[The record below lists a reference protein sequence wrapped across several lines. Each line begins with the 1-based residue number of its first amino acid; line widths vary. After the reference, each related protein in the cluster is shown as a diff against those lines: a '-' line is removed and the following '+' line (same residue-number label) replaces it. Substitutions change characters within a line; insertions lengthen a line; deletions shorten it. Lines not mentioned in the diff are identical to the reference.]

1 MEHELSTIT
10 ILLNSLVE
18 SATGQDPHLPD
29 QGVIAWF
36 IVLLSAAIFI
46 PLSRRFSVD
55 EPGRFQQLL
64 EIGVESINAMLDGFI
79 GPNGRRYFP
88 VMAGFAFFILA
99 SNLITNVPGFQPPT
113 GDLNTTAA
121 LGLMS
126 FVTYNVIG
134 MRVQGAS
141 YFKQFV
147 GDPIYLAP
155 LMIPIEILSHLSRP
169 LSLAIRLFG
178 NIFAEHTLAGVFFIL
193 LPVGLPL
200 VFAPL
205 GVFVAFMQ
213 TFVFTML
220 SMVYIAGALEHGH

>member
-10 ILLNSLVE
+10 ILLNSLVGRI
-18 SATGQDPHLPD
+18 TGHEAHLPD

-36 IVLLSAAIFI
+36 IVVVSALVFV
-46 PLSRRFSVD
+46 PMSRKFSVD
-55 EPGRFQQLL
+55 EPGKAQQLL

-79 GPNGRRYFP
+79 GANGRKYFP
-88 VMAGFAFFILA
+88 AMAGVAFFILA

-113 GDLNTTAA
+113 GDLNTTVA
-121 LGLMS
+121 LGVMS
-126 FVTYNVIG
+126 FLYYNYLGI
-134 MRVQGAS
+134 RAQGFGYAR
-141 YFKQFV
+141 QFI
-147 GDPIYLAP
+147 GDPPAMAP

-169 LSLAIRLFG
+169 LSLSIRLFG
-178 NIFAEHTLAGVFFIL
+178 NIFAEHTLASVFFIL
-193 LPVGLPL
+193 MPVGLPL

>member
-10 ILLNSLVE
+10 ILLNSLVGNI
-18 SATGQDPHLPD
+18 TGHEGNLPD

-36 IVLLSAAIFI
+36 IVVVSALVFI
-46 PLSRRFSVD
+46 PMSRKFSVD
-55 EPGRFQQLL
+55 EPGRAQQLL

-79 GPNGRRYFP
+79 GANGRKYFP
-88 VMAGFAFFILA
+88 AMAGVAFFILA

-113 GDLNTTAA
+113 ADLNTTVA
-121 LGLMS
+121 LGVMS
-126 FVTYNVIG
+126 FLYYNFLGI
-134 MRVQGAS
+134 RAQGFG
-141 YFKQFV
+141 YTKQFI
-147 GDPIYLAP
+147 GDPWQMFP

-169 LSLAIRLFG
+169 LSLSIRLFG
-178 NIFAEHTLAGVFFIL
+178 NIFAEHTLASVFFIL

>member
-1 MEHELSTIT
+1 MEHEISVLTGWLQAGVHNLTGSEVHLS
-10 ILLNSLVE
+10 
-18 SATGQDPHLPD
+18 D

-36 IVLLSAAIFI
+36 IVIVSAVIFL
-46 PLSRRFSVD
+46 PMSRRFSVD
-55 EPGRFQQLL
+55 TPGVAQQML

-79 GPNGRRYFP
+79 GEGGRKYFA
-88 VMAGFAFFILA
+88 VMGGFAFFILA

-113 GDLNTTAA
+113 GNLNTTVA
-121 LGLMS
+121 LGVMS
-126 FVTYNVIG
+126 FFLYNFVGI
-134 MRVQGAS
+134 RAQGVA
-141 YFKQFV
+141 YFKQFL

-169 LSLAIRLFG
+169 LSLSIRLFG
-178 NIFAEHTLAGVFFIL
+178 NIFAEHTLAAVFFIL

-213 TFVFTML
+213 TFVFVML

>member
-10 ILLNSLVE
+10 ILLNSLVG
-18 SATGQDPHLPD
+18 SYLGHDPHLPD
-29 QGVIAWF
+29 QGVVAWF
-36 IVLLSAAIFI
+36 IVIVSALIFM
-46 PLSRRFSVD
+46 PMSRSFSVD
-55 EPGRFQQLL
+55 TPGKAQQLL
-64 EIGVESINAMLDGFI
+64 EIGVESLNAMLDGFI
-79 GPNGRRYFP
+79 GPGGRKYFP

-126 FVTYNVIG
+126 FITYNFVGI
-134 MRVQGAS
+134 RAQGVA
-141 YFKQFV
+141 YFKQFL
-147 GDPIYLAP
+147 GDPVWLAP

-169 LSLAIRLFG
+169 LSLSIRLFG

>member
-10 ILLNSLVE
+10 ILLNSLVGGI
-18 SATGQDPHLPD
+18 TGHEAHLPD
-29 QGVIAWF
+29 QGVVAWF
-36 IVLLSAAIFI
+36 IVVVSAAIFI
-46 PLSRRFSVD
+46 PLSRKFSVD
-55 EPGRFQQLL
+55 NPGKAQQLL

-79 GPNGRRYFP
+79 GPNGRKYFP
-88 VMAGFAFFILA
+88 AMAGFAFFILA

-113 GDLNTTAA
+113 GDLNTTVA
-121 LGLMS
+121 LGVMS
-126 FVTYNVIG
+126 FLYYNFLGI
-134 MRVQGAS
+134 RAQGFA
-141 YFKQFV
+141 YAKQFI
-147 GDPIYLAP
+147 GDPPAMAP

-169 LSLAIRLFG
+169 LSLSIRLFG

-193 LPVGLPL
+193 LPFGLPL
-200 VFAPL
+200 IFAPL

>member
-10 ILLNSLVE
+10 ILLNSLVG
-18 SATGQDPHLPD
+18 SITGHEAHLPD

-36 IVLLSAAIFI
+36 IVVISAVIFI
-46 PLSRRFSVD
+46 PMSRKFSVD
-55 EPGRFQQLL
+55 QPSKLQQLL
-64 EIGVESINAMLDGFI
+64 EIGVESMNAMLDGFI
-79 GPNGRRYFP
+79 GPNGRIYFP
-88 VMAGFAFFILA
+88 VMAGFAFFILT

-121 LGLMS
+121 LGVMS
-126 FVTYNVIG
+126 FLYYNYLGI
-134 MRVQGAS
+134 RAQGSGYA
-141 YFKQFV
+141 KQFI
-147 GDPIYLAP
+147 GDPPAMAP
-155 LMIPIEILSHLSRP
+155 LMIPIEVLSHLSRP

>member
-18 SATGQDPHLPD
+18 SFTGQDPHLPD

-36 IVLLSAAIFI
+36 IVVLSAAVFI
-46 PLSRRFSVD
+46 PMSRRLSVD
-55 EPGRFQQLL
+55 EPGKFQQLL

-79 GPNGRRYFP
+79 GHNGRKYFP

-113 GDLNTTAA
+113 GDLNTTVA
-121 LGLMS
+121 LGVMS
-126 FVTYNVIG
+126 FITYNFIG
-134 MRVQGAS
+134 VRAQGGA
-141 YFKQFV
+141 YFKQFL
-147 GDPIYLAP
+147 GDPVWLAP

-169 LSLAIRLFG
+169 LSLSIRLFG

>member
-10 ILLNSLVE
+10 ILLNSLVG
-18 SATGQDPHLPD
+18 SITGHEAHLPD
-29 QGVIAWF
+29 QGVVAWF
-36 IVLLSAAIFI
+36 IVVASAAIFI
-46 PLSRRFSVD
+46 PLSRTFSVD
-55 EPGRFQQLL
+55 KPGKLQQLL

-79 GPNGRRYFP
+79 GPNGRTYFP
-88 VMAGFAFFILA
+88 VMAGFAFFILT

-113 GDLNTTAA
+113 GDLNTTVA
-121 LGLMS
+121 LGVMS
-126 FVTYNVIG
+126 FLYYNFLGI
-134 MRVQGAS
+134 RAQKLA
-141 YFKQFV
+141 YAKQFI
-147 GDPIYLAP
+147 GDPWQMFP

-169 LSLAIRLFG
+169 LSLSIRLFG

>member
-10 ILLNSLVE
+10 ILLNSLVGRI
-18 SATGQDPHLPD
+18 TGHEAHLPD
-29 QGVIAWF
+29 QGVVAWF
-36 IVLLSAAIFI
+36 IVVVSALIFI
-46 PLSRRFSVD
+46 PMSRKFSVD
-55 EPGRFQQLL
+55 EPGKAQQLL

-79 GPNGRRYFP
+79 GANGRKYFP
-88 VMAGFAFFILA
+88 AMAGVAFFILV
-99 SNLITNVPGFQPPT
+99 SNLITNIPGFQPPT
-113 GDLNTTAA
+113 GDLNTTVA
-121 LGLMS
+121 LGVMS
-126 FVTYNVIG
+126 FLYYNYLGI
-134 MRVQGAS
+134 RAQGFGYA
-141 YFKQFV
+141 KQFI
-147 GDPIYLAP
+147 GDPWQMFP

-169 LSLAIRLFG
+169 LSLSIRLFG
-178 NIFAEHTLAGVFFIL
+178 NIFAEHTLASVFFIL

>member
-10 ILLNSLVE
+10 ILLNSL
-18 SATGQDPHLPD
+18 AGRITGQEAHLPD

-36 IVLLSAAIFI
+36 IVVVSALLFI
-46 PLSRRFSVD
+46 PMSRKFSVD
-55 EPGRFQQLL
+55 QPGKAQQLL
-64 EIGVESINAMLDGFI
+64 EIGIESINAMLDGFI
-79 GPNGRRYFP
+79 GANGRKYFP
-88 VMAGFAFFILA
+88 TMAGFAFFILA

-113 GDLNTTAA
+113 GDLNTTVA
-121 LGLMS
+121 LGVMS
-126 FVTYNVIG
+126 FLYYNFVGI
-134 MRVQGAS
+134 RAQGLG
-141 YFKQFV
+141 YTKQFI
-147 GDPIYLAP
+147 GDPWQMFP

-169 LSLAIRLFG
+169 LSLSIRLFG
-178 NIFAEHTLAGVFFIL
+178 NIFAEHTLASVFFIL

>member
-10 ILLNSLVE
+10 ILLNSLVCRI
-18 SATGQDPHLPD
+18 TGHEAHLPD
-29 QGVIAWF
+29 QGVVAWF
-36 IVLLSAAIFI
+36 IVVASAVIFI
-46 PLSRRFSVD
+46 PLSRSFSAD
-55 EPGRFQQLL
+55 TPGKLQQLL

-79 GPNGRRYFP
+79 GPHGRKYFP
-88 VMAGFAFFILA
+88 AMAGFAFFILT
-99 SNLITNVPGFQPPT
+99 SNLITNLPGFQPPT
-113 GDLNTTAA
+113 GDLNTTVA
-121 LGLMS
+121 LGVMS
-126 FVTYNVIG
+126 FLYYNFLGI
-134 MRVQGAS
+134 RAQGFGYA
-141 YFKQFV
+141 KQFI
-147 GDPIYLAP
+147 GDPPAMAP

-169 LSLAIRLFG
+169 LSLSIRLFG

>member
-18 SATGQDPHLPD
+18 RFTGHAAHLPD

-36 IVLLSAAIFI
+36 IVVLSAVIFI

-55 EPGRFQQLL
+55 QPGKLQQLL

-79 GPNGRRYFP
+79 GKNGRKYFP

-113 GDLNTTAA
+113 SDLNTTVA

-126 FVTYNVIG
+126 FLTYNAIG
-134 MRVQGAS
+134 IRNQGLG
-141 YFKQFV
+141 YLKQFI
-147 GDPIYLAP
+147 GDPWWLFP

-169 LSLAIRLFG
+169 LSLSIRLFG
-178 NIFAEHTLAGVFFIL
+178 NIFAEHTLAAVFFIL

>member
-1 MEHELSTIT
+1 MEHEISVLTGWLQSALHTFAGVDVHLS
-10 ILLNSLVE
+10 
-18 SATGQDPHLPD
+18 D

-36 IVLLSAAIFI
+36 IVIVSTLIFL
-46 PLSRRFSVD
+46 PMSRRFSVD
-55 EPGRFQQLL
+55 TPGAAQQML

-79 GPNGRRYFP
+79 GHGGRKYFG
-88 VMAGFAFFILA
+88 VMGGFAFFILA

-113 GDLNTTAA
+113 ANLNTTVA
-121 LGLMS
+121 LGVMS
-126 FVTYNVIG
+126 FILYNFIG
-134 MRVQGAS
+134 IRAQGAA
-141 YFKQFV
+141 YLKQFI
-147 GDPIYLAP
+147 GDPVYLAP

-169 LSLAIRLFG
+169 LSLSIRLFG

-213 TFVFTML
+213 TFVFVML

>member
-10 ILLNSLVE
+10 ILLNSLVGRI
-18 SATGQDPHLPD
+18 TGHEAHLPD

-36 IVLLSAAIFI
+36 IVVASAIIFI
-46 PLSRRFSVD
+46 PMSRTFSVD
-55 EPGRFQQLL
+55 SPSKLQQLL
-64 EIGVESINAMLDGFI
+64 EIGIESINAMLDGFI
-79 GPNGRRYFP
+79 GPGGRKYFP
-88 VMAGFAFFILA
+88 VMAGFAFFILT

-121 LGLMS
+121 LGVMS
-126 FVTYNVIG
+126 FVYYNFLGI
-134 MRVQGAS
+134 RAQGWGYA
-141 YFKQFV
+141 KQFI
-147 GDPIYLAP
+147 GDPPAMAP
-155 LMIPIEILSHLSRP
+155 LMIPIEVLSHLSRP

>member
-18 SATGQDPHLPD
+18 SFTGHDPHLPD

-36 IVLLSAAIFI
+36 IVVMSAVIFI
-46 PLSRRFSVD
+46 PMSRTFSVD
-55 EPGRFQQLL
+55 KPGKFQQLL

-79 GPNGRRYFP
+79 GHGGRKYFP
-88 VMAGFAFFILA
+88 VMAGFGFFILA

-113 GDLNTTAA
+113 ADLNTTVA

-126 FVTYNVIG
+126 FVTYNFIG
-134 MRVQGAS
+134 IRAQGPA
-141 YFKQFV
+141 YFKQFL
-147 GDPIYLAP
+147 GDPVALAP

-169 LSLAIRLFG
+169 LSLSIRLFG
-178 NIFAEHTLAGVFFIL
+178 NIFAEHTLAAVFFIL

>member
-10 ILLNSLVE
+10 ILLNSLVGRI
-18 SATGQDPHLPD
+18 TGHEAHLPD

-36 IVLLSAAIFI
+36 IVVVSALAFI
-46 PLSRRFSVD
+46 PMSRKFSVD
-55 EPGRFQQLL
+55 KPGKAQQLL
-64 EIGVESINAMLDGFI
+64 EIGIESINAMLDGFI
-79 GPNGRRYFP
+79 GANGRKYFP
-88 VMAGFAFFILA
+88 AMAGCAFFILT

-113 GDLNTTAA
+113 GDLNTTVA
-121 LGLMS
+121 LGVMS
-126 FVTYNVIG
+126 FLYYNYLGI
-134 MRVQGAS
+134 RAQGFGYA
-141 YFKQFV
+141 KQFI
-147 GDPIYLAP
+147 GDPPAMAP
-155 LMIPIEILSHLSRP
+155 LMIPIELLSHLSRP
-169 LSLAIRLFG
+169 LSLSIRLFG
-178 NIFAEHTLAGVFFIL
+178 NIFAEHTLASVFFIL

>member
-1 MEHELSTIT
+1 MEHEVSTIT
-10 ILLNSLVE
+10 VWLNAAAGSVLGHE
-18 SATGQDPHLPD
+18 AHLPD

-36 IVLLSAAIFI
+36 IVVLSAVVFI

-55 EPGRFQQLL
+55 EPGVVQQML

-79 GPNGRRYFP
+79 GPGGRKYFP
-88 VMAGFAFFILA
+88 VMGGFAFFILA

-113 GDLNTTAA
+113 GDLNTTVA
-121 LGLMS
+121 LGVMS
-126 FVTYNVIG
+126 FAYYNFIG
-134 MRVQGAS
+134 IRAQGGA

-147 GDPIYLAP
+147 GDPLYLAP

-169 LSLAIRLFG
+169 LSLSIRLFG

-205 GVFVAFMQ
+205 GIFVAFMQ
-213 TFVFTML
+213 TFVFVML